1 MRASLAAQILLVR
14 AVEETQPARAT
25 SPEADA
31 AASAE
36 DAEGEAAWVAR
47 RAAYRLSHDLA
58 GYRPLLVL
66 AQAPRAPFIAL
77 LIPFGLGALAN
88 SLGPAAQ
95 IHVLYNPIAVLVAWN
110 LSLYALLIAAPL
122 LWRSR
127 RRKQSEQPQA
137 ERAASRRRAKPI
149 WPEGERGSSTRLQD
163 GQAPS
168 TFDSSVIARP
178 RGVRGWLLGRTVP
191 TLFLRLRRGGREA
204 AANAARTGDVAR
216 RFWSLWLDAAG
227 ALPVSA
233 LRRLFHAAAAALA
246 VGAVAGMFVRGVF
259 FDYAMVWRSTFIRD
273 PATVA
278 LALRGVLGPAAYVLG
293 WPQPSSDDAARMM
306 DAAGVPAATWIG
318 LWAMTALLFV
328 VIPRTLLAAAA
339 TLRSRRQERAVALS
353 LDDAYFES
361 LLAGVR
367 RIQIERIEAA
377 IGGDVRSATG
387 QLADAV
393 SDFVC
398 QRLYDARLV
407 PTLRAFRDT
416 GGSVASLEQQ
426 MEAECQ
432 AFEPELE
439 AELVRA
445 LGEFEGTLAAA
456 IERTLGRSF
465 GVGPNGGLTISA
477 GELSRSSP
485 GGLGTSLGREVGTAV
500 GAAVAAG
507 VSLVVATIS
516 GGFGSHLGAAVLVGL
531 LHTTGPVAFLIG
543 GLGGLGLAAMSWYMG
558 REQLAQRMKTLSLP
572 SSIARVVLRDSALER
587 LSEQGREQCRSA
599 VRERLDTELAPL
611 VPQLAEEIW
620 AKLRLALPVVAQ
632 ARAADP
638 SGDGAGQ

>member
-1 MRASLAAQILLVR
+1 MRASLAAQVLLVR
-14 AVEETQPARAT
+14 AVEETQPARAA
-25 SPEADA
+25 SPEAAEADA

-47 RAAYRLSHDLA
+47 RAAYRLGHDLA
-58 GYRPLLVL
+58 GYRPLLML

-110 LSLYALLIAAPL
+110 LSLYAMLIAAPL
-122 LWRSR
+122 LWR
-127 RRKQSEQPQA
+127 RKRSAQ
-137 ERAASRRRAKPI
+137 RA
-149 WPEGERGSSTRLQD
+149 EGEQSSSGRVPD
-163 GQAPS
+163 GNFPHASQLPAMS
-168 TFDSSVIARP
+168 ECP

-204 AANAARTGDVAR
+204 AASAARTGEVAR
-216 RFWSLWLDAAG
+216 RFWSLWIDAAG
-227 ALPVSA
+227 ALLVTA

-273 PATVA
+273 PASAA
-278 LALRGVLGPAAYVLG
+278 LALRGVLGPAAFVLG
-293 WPQPSSDDAARMM
+293 WPQPSRDDAARMM
-306 DAAGVPAATWIG
+306 DAAGVPAAAWIG

-328 VIPRTLLAAAA
+328 VIPRVLLAAAA
-339 TLRSRRQERAVALS
+339 TLRSRRQERAVALP

-367 RIQIERIEAA
+367 KIQIERIETA
-377 IGGDVRSATG
+377 IGGDVRSATA

-393 SDFVC
+393 ADFVC
-398 QRLYDARLV
+398 GRLYDARLV
-407 PTLRAFRDT
+407 PKLRAFRDA
-416 GGSVASLEQQ
+416 GGSVESLERQ
-426 MEAECQ
+426 MEDECQ

-439 AELVRA
+439 AQLVRA
-445 LGEFEGTLAAA
+445 RGEFEGTLAAA

-485 GGLGTSLGREVGTAV
+485 GGLGTSLGREVGAAV
-500 GAAVAAG
+500 GAAVTAG

-543 GLGGLGLAAMSWYMG
+543 GLGGLGFAAMSWYVG
-558 REQLAQRMKTLSLP
+558 REQLAQRMKSLSLP
-572 SSIARVVLRDSALER
+572 RSIARVVLRDSALER

-632 ARAADP
+632 ARAADA
-638 SGDGAGQ
+638 SGGEARE